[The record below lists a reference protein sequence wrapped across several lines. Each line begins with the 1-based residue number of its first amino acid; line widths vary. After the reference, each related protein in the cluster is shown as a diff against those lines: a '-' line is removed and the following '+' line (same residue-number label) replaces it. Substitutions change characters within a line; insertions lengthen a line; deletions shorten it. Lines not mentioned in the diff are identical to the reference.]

1 MSEFISNVLK
11 LVSGSVIAQILAVLL
26 IPIITRLYTPE
37 DYGLF
42 SLILAIIAI
51 IAIFSSLSYQLAI
64 MLPKEDEDAAHIVAL
79 CFVLILFSSI
89 ITGLIFFFFAIPIAN
104 VLNAPALNQY
114 LWFIPFLVFSTAI
127 FSVLTY
133 WNSRRKR
140 FGVYAV
146 AQVVNSLSTKGI
158 QIGLAIPS
166 TSLFG
171 LIFGYIIGNICGLLI
186 MLKAYHEDISL
197 FKKITLKKIKDMAVR
212 YKKFPLFNSFS
223 TTANLI
229 STQITP
235 IIFAFFFNP
244 TIVGYYAIALHVISM
259 PMQLIG
265 NAIGQVFFQRASEEN
280 NKTGN
285 IKNIVTELHRRLL
298 TVWIFPT
305 LLLMILG
312 PQLFLFVFGNAW
324 SESGLY
330 AAILAPW
337 FLLVFITS
345 PLSTLFNV
353 FERLE
358 INLALNALVL
368 ISRIMVLLIGGF
380 IGDPIITLI
389 LFSLTGV
396 IFVGGSNYYI
406 LRIAG
411 VDILKEMKINLLIFI
426 KALLIIIPLIII
438 KYIKVPTYIVFGFAG
453 FLLILFYYI
462 MMREDPILKN
472 LLLSI
477 VGKR

>member
-42 SLILAIIAI
+42 SLILAITAI

-79 CFVLILFSSI
+79 CGILILISCLLTGI
-89 ITGLIFFFFAIPIAN
+89 IIFLFANPMAN
-104 VLNAPALNQY
+104 ILNSPDIEEY
-114 LWFIPFLVFSTAI
+114 LWFTPIIVFFSAI
-127 FSVLTY
+127 FVVFTY

-171 LIFGYIIGNICGLLI
+171 LIFGYIIGNFCAVFV
-186 MLKAYHEDISL
+186 MLKGFHEDINL
-197 FKKITLKKIKDMAVR
+197 FREVTLKKILSLAVR
-212 YKKFPLFNSFS
+212 YKKFPLYNSLA
-223 TTANLI
+223 TTANTI
-229 STQITP
+229 STQVTP
-235 IIFAFFFNP
+235 ILFAFFFGP
-244 TIVGYYAIALHVISM
+244 TVVGYYAIALQVVSM

-280 NKTGN
+280 NKTGS
-285 IKNIVTELHRRLL
+285 IKKIVAELHQRLFIL
-298 TVWIFPT
+298 GIFPT
-305 LLLMILG
+305 ILLMILG
-312 PQLFLFVFGNAW
+312 SRFFSFVFGNSW
-324 SESGLY
+324 SVAGLY

-345 PLSTLFNV
+345 PLSTLFTV
-353 FERLE
+353 LERLE
-358 INLALNALVL
+358 ITLVL
-368 ISRIMVLLIGGF
+368 NVLGLFSRIITLLIGGF
-380 IGDPIITLI
+380 LGDPTLTLI

-396 IFVGGSNYYI
+396 IFVGGSNFYI
-406 LRIAG
+406 LKIGG
-411 VDILKEMKINLLIFI
+411 VDILKELKTNLFI
-426 KALLIIIPLIII
+426 LFRALLIAAPLLIAA
-438 KYIKVPTYIVFGFAG
+438 YLNATTYILFGIAG
-453 FLLILFYYI
+453 LLFTSYYFFI
-462 MMREDPILKN
+462 IGKDPILKKII
-472 LLLSI
+472 LGI
-477 VGKR
+477 VGKK